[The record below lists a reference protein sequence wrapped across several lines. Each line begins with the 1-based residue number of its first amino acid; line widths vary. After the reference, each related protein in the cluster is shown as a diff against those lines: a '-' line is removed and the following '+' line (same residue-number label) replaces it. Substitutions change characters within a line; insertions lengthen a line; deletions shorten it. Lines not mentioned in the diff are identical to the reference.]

1 MTRRR
6 AKFKMA
12 AGNRW
17 RIAGPLELLV
27 LQPTPFCNLDCTY
40 CYLPDRDSKRRMSE
54 ATLNRVFQF
63 VFSSGIVEHGFTVVW
78 HAGEPMVLPVSYYK
92 RAIEIAGSH
101 NPGGLEVRQSF
112 QTNGVLID
120 DAWCDFFKEHNVNVG
135 VSIDGPAFLHDRNR
149 KTRKG
154 AGTQHQV
161 MEGIRKLQSNEVP
174 FHVISVLTSETLD
187 YADELYDFYVD
198 NEIREVAFNIE
209 EVEGPHA
216 ASTLGEAGIE
226 NRFRRFIGRFFDLVA
241 RDESAVSVREFDS
254 LVPMILNGN
263 DSEDF
268 PPTQENAPCAILS
281 VDCEG
286 NFTTYSP
293 ELLGLTSSHYGDFA
307 IGNVNTD
314 TLASAINSEKFQRMS
329 SDIARGLSTCR
340 DTCEYYNF
348 CGGGAPVNKY
358 FENGSFDSTETM
370 FCRLNRKAIVDVI
383 VAKLQNSTRVATDA
397 A

>member
-1 MTRRR
+1 
-6 AKFKMA
+6 MA

-27 LQPTPFCNLDCTY
+27 LQPTPFCNLDCSY
-40 CYLPDRDSKRRMSE
+40 CYLPDRDSKRRMSD

-63 VFSSGIVEHGFTVVW
+63 VFSSGIVEQGFTVVW
-78 HAGEPMVLPVSYYK
+78 HAGEPMVLPVSYYE
-92 RAIEIAGSH
+92 RAIEIAAAH
-101 NPGGLEVRQSF
+101 NPGGVQVRQSF

-120 DAWCDFFKEHNVNVG
+120 DGWCEFFKKHQVSVG
-135 VSIDGPAFLHDRNR
+135 VSVDGPAFLHDRNR

-154 AGTQHQV
+154 AGTQHRV
-161 MEGIRKLQSNEVP
+161 MEGIRKLQSNRVP
-174 FHVISVLTSETLD
+174 FHVISVLTSESLD
-187 YADELYDFYVD
+187 YADELYDFYVE

-216 ASTLGEAGIE
+216 ASTLGAADVES
-226 NRFRRFIGRFFDLVA
+226 RFRRFIGRFFDLVA
-241 RDESAVSVREFDS
+241 RDESAISVREFDS
-254 LVPMILNGN
+254 MVPMILSGP
-263 DSEDF
+263 DGDDL

-314 TLASAINSEKFQRMS
+314 TLACAINSDKFRNMS
-329 SDIARGLSTCR
+329 SDIARGLSMCR
-340 DTCEYYNF
+340 DTCEYYSL

-383 VAKLQNSTRVATDA
+383 VAKLQNSMGAATDA

>member
-1 MTRRR
+1 
-6 AKFKMA
+6 MA

-27 LQPTPFCNLDCTY
+27 LQPTPFCNLDCSY
-40 CYLPDRDSKRRMSE
+40 CYLPDRDSKRRMSD

-63 VFSSGIVEHGFTVVW
+63 VFSSGIVERGFTVVW
-78 HAGEPMVLPVSYYK
+78 HAGEPMVLPISYYK
-92 RAIEIAGSH
+92 RAIEIVGSH
-101 NPGGLEVRQSF
+101 NPGGSDIRHSF

-154 AGTQHQV
+154 AGTHHRV
-161 MEGIRKLQSNEVP
+161 IEGIRKLQNNEVP
-174 FHVISVLTSETLD
+174 FHVISVLASETLD
-187 YADELYDFYVD
+187 YADELYDFYVE

-209 EVEGPHA
+209 EIEGPHA
-216 ASTLGEAGIE
+216 ASTLGAAGIE
-226 NRFRRFIGRFFDLVA
+226 SRFRRFIGRFFDLIA
-241 RDESAVSVREFDS
+241 RDESAISVREFDS

-263 DSEDF
+263 DSGDI

-314 TLASAINSEKFQRMS
+314 TLAAAINSEKFQRMS
-329 SDIARGLSTCR
+329 GDIARGLSKCR
-340 DTCEYYNF
+340 DTCEYYSL

-383 VAKLQNSTRVATDA
+383 VAKLQNSTCVATDA

>member
-1 MTRRR
+1 
-6 AKFKMA
+6 MA

-40 CYLPDRDSKRRMSE
+40 CYLPDRDSKRRMSD

-63 VFSSGIVEHGFTVVW
+63 VFSSGIVEQGFTVVW
-78 HAGEPMVLPVSYYK
+78 HAGEPMVLPVGYYE
-92 RAIEIAGSH
+92 RAIEIGGDH
-101 NPGGLEVRQSF
+101 NPGGVQVRHSF

-120 DAWCDFFKEHNVNVG
+120 DAWCDFFKRHQVNVG
-135 VSIDGPAFLHDRNR
+135 VSVDGPAFLHDRNR

-154 AGTQHQV
+154 AGTQHRV
-161 MEGIRKLQSNEVP
+161 MEGIRKLKNNEVP
-174 FHVISVLTSETLD
+174 FHVISVLTGESLD
-187 YADELYDFYVD
+187 YADELYDFYVE

-216 ASTLGEAGIE
+216 TSSLGVIGVED
-226 NRFRRFIGRFFDLVA
+226 RFRRFIGRFFDLVA
-241 RDESAVSVREFDS
+241 RDDLAISVREFDS
-254 LVPMILNGN
+254 MVPMILGG
-263 DSEDF
+263 DHKEDF

-293 ELLGLTSSHYGDFA
+293 ELLGLKSSQYGDFA

-314 TLASAINSEKFQRMS
+314 TLASAINGEKFRNMS
-329 SDIARGLSTCR
+329 NDIARGLSKCR
-340 DTCEYYNF
+340 DTCEYYSL

-358 FENGSFDSTETM
+358 FENGSFDSSETM
-370 FCRLNRKAIVDVI
+370 FCRLNRKVIVDVI
-383 VAKLQNSTRVATDA
+383 VAKLRHPIGVATDA

>member
-1 MTRRR
+1 
-6 AKFKMA
+6 MA

-27 LQPTPFCNLDCTY
+27 LQPTPFCNLDCAY
-40 CYLPDRDSKRRMSE
+40 CYLPDRDSKRRMSD

-63 VFSSGIVEHGFTVVW
+63 VFSSGIVEQGFTVVW
-78 HAGEPMVLPVSYYK
+78 HAGEPMVLPISYYE
-92 RAIEIAGSH
+92 RAIEIAGAH
-101 NPGGLEVRQSF
+101 NPGGLQVRHSF

-120 DAWCDFFKEHNVNVG
+120 DTWCDFFKEHQVNVG
-135 VSIDGPAFLHDRNR
+135 VSVDGPAFLHDRNR

-154 AGTQHQV
+154 AGTQNRV
-161 MEGIRKLQSNEVP
+161 MDGIRKLQSNEVP
-174 FHVISVLTSETLD
+174 FHVISVLTGESLD

-209 EVEGPHA
+209 EIEGPHA
-216 ASTLGEAGIE
+216 ASTLGATGVER
-226 NRFRRFIGRFFDLVA
+226 RFRRFIGRFFDLVA
-241 RDESAVSVREFDS
+241 RDESAIGVREFDS
-254 LVPMILNGN
+254 MVPMILSGT
-263 DSEDF
+263 DGDDL

-293 ELLGLTSSHYGDFA
+293 ELLGLASSHYGDFA

-314 TLASAINSEKFQRMS
+314 TLESAINSDKFRNMS
-329 SDIARGLSTCR
+329 SDIARGLSKCR
-340 DTCEYYNF
+340 DTCEYYSL

-383 VAKLQNSTRVATDA
+383 VAKLRNPIGVATDA

>member
-1 MTRRR
+1 
-6 AKFKMA
+6 MA

-54 ATLNRVFQF
+54 ATLNRVFEF
-63 VFSSGIVEHGFTVVW
+63 VFSSGIVEQGFTVVW
-78 HAGEPMVLPVSYYK
+78 HAGEPMVLPVAYYE
-92 RAIEIAGSH
+92 RAIEIVRAH
-101 NPGGLEVRQSF
+101 NFGGLQVGHSF

-120 DAWCDFFKEHNVNVG
+120 EAWCDFFKAHKVNVG
-135 VSIDGPAFLHDRNR
+135 VSVDGPAFLHDRNR

-154 AGTQHQV
+154 GGTHHRV
-161 MEGIRKLQSNEVP
+161 MDGIRKLQSRDVP
-174 FHVISVLTSETLD
+174 FHVISVLTRASLD

-198 NEIREVAFNIE
+198 NGIREVAFNIE
-209 EVEGPHA
+209 EIEGPHA
-216 ASTLGEAGIE
+216 SSTLGAAGIE
-226 NRFRRFIGRFFDLVA
+226 RRFRRFIGRFFDLVA
-241 RDESAVSVREFDS
+241 CDEMAISVREFDS
-254 LVPMILNGN
+254 LIPMILG
-263 DSEDF
+263 DGAGDF
-268 PPTQENAPCAILS
+268 PPTQENAPGAILS
-281 VDCEG
+281 IDCNG

-293 ELLGLTSSHYGDFA
+293 ELLGLQSSHYGDFA

-314 TLASAINSEKFQRMS
+314 TLGSAIGGEKFRHIS
-329 SDIARGLSTCR
+329 SDIAHGLSKCR
-340 DTCEYYNF
+340 ETCEYYSL

-383 VAKLQNSTRVATDA
+383 VEKLRRPRVSAIVPA
-397 A
+397 GR

>member
-1 MTRRR
+1 
-6 AKFKMA
+6 
-12 AGNRW
+12 
-17 RIAGPLELLV
+17 
-27 LQPTPFCNLDCTY
+27 
-40 CYLPDRDSKRRMSE
+40 MSD

-63 VFSSGIVEHGFTVVW
+63 VFSSGIVERGFTVVW
-78 HAGEPMVLPVSYYK
+78 HAGEPMVLPISYYK
-92 RAIEIAGSH
+92 RAIEIVGSH
-101 NPGGLEVRQSF
+101 NPGGLDIKHSF

-154 AGTQHQV
+154 DGTHHRV
-161 MEGIRKLQSNEVP
+161 MEGIRKLQGNDVP

-187 YADELYDFYVD
+187 YADELYDFYVE

-216 ASTLGEAGIE
+216 ASTLGAAGIE
-226 NRFRRFIGRFFDLVA
+226 SRFRRFIGRFFDLVA
-241 RDESAVSVREFDS
+241 RDELALSVREFDS

-293 ELLGLTSSHYGDFA
+293 ELLGLTSSHYGNFA

-314 TLASAINSEKFQRMS
+314 TLAAAMNSEKFQRMS
-329 SDIARGLSTCR
+329 SDIARGLSKCR
-340 DTCEYYNF
+340 DTCEYYGL

-383 VAKLQNSTRVATDA
+383 VAKLQNPTGVTTDA

>member
-1 MTRRR
+1 
-6 AKFKMA
+6 MA
-12 AGNRW
+12 AVNRW

-40 CYLPDRDSKRRMSE
+40 CYLPERDSKRRMSD
-54 ATLNRVFQF
+54 ATLNRVFEF
-63 VFSSGIVEHGFTVVW
+63 VFSSGIVEQGFTVVW
-78 HAGEPMVLPVSYYK
+78 HAGEPMVLPIAYYE
-92 RAIEIAGSH
+92 RAIEIVSAH
-101 NPGGLEVRQSF
+101 NPGGLQVGHSF

-120 DAWCDFFKEHNVNVG
+120 DAWCEFFKAHRVNVG
-135 VSIDGPAFLHDRNR
+135 VSVDGPAFLHDRNR

-154 AGTQHQV
+154 GGTHHRV
-161 MEGIRKLQSNEVP
+161 MEGIRRLQSNEVP
-174 FHVISVLTSETLD
+174 FHVISVLTGESLD
-187 YADELYDFYVD
+187 YADELFDFYIE
-198 NEIREVAFNIE
+198 NEIREIAFNIE
-209 EVEGPHA
+209 EIEGPHA
-216 ASTLGEAGIE
+216 GSTLVGAGVDD
-226 NRFRRFIGRFFDLVA
+226 RFRRFIGRVFELVA
-241 RDESAVSVREFDS
+241 RDDSAISVREFDS
-254 LVPMILNGN
+254 LIPMILGSGGKDN
-263 DSEDF
+263 DF

-293 ELLGLTSSHYGDFA
+293 ELLGLKSSHYGDFA

-329 SDIARGLSTCR
+329 SDIARGLSKCR
-340 DTCEYYNF
+340 ETCEYYSL

-383 VAKLQNSTRVATDA
+383 VAKLQHPIGAVTDA

>member
-1 MTRRR
+1 
-6 AKFKMA
+6 MA

-27 LQPTPFCNLDCTY
+27 LQPTPFCNLDCSY
-40 CYLPDRDSKRRMSE
+40 CYLPDRDSKRRMSD

-63 VFSSGIVEHGFTVVW
+63 VFSSGIVEQGFTVVW
-78 HAGEPMVLPVSYYK
+78 HAGEPMVLPTSYYQ
-92 RAIEIAGSH
+92 RAIEIVAAH
-101 NPGGLEVRQSF
+101 NPGGLQVRHSF

-120 DAWCDFFKEHNVNVG
+120 DGWCDFFKAHHVNVG
-135 VSIDGPAFLHDRNR
+135 VSVDGPAFIHDRNR

-154 AGTQHQV
+154 AATHQRV
-161 MEGIRKLQSNEVP
+161 MAGIRKLQSNSVP
-174 FHVISVLTSETLD
+174 FHVISVLTGESLD
-187 YADELYDFYVD
+187 YADELYDFYVE

-209 EVEGPHA
+209 EIEGPHA
-216 ASTLGEAGIE
+216 ASTLDAAGVE
-226 NRFRRFIGRFFDLVA
+226 SRFRRFIGRFFDLVA
-241 RDESAVSVREFDS
+241 RDESIISVREFDS
-254 LVPMILNGN
+254 MVPMILGANCDGN
-263 DSEDF
+263 DF

-281 VDCEG
+281 IDCEG
-286 NFTTYSP
+286 NFTSYSP
-293 ELLGLTSSHYGDFA
+293 ELLGLKSSHYGDFA

-329 SDIARGLSTCR
+329 SDIARGLSKCR
-340 DTCEYYNF
+340 ETCEYYSL

-383 VAKLQNSTRVATDA
+383 VDKLQHPSGVTNA

>member
-1 MTRRR
+1 
-6 AKFKMA
+6 MA

-40 CYLPDRDSKRRMSE
+40 CYLPDRDSKRRMSD

-63 VFSSGIVEHGFTVVW
+63 VFSSGIVEQGFTVVW
-78 HAGEPMVLPVSYYK
+78 HAGEPMVLPVGYYE
-92 RAIEIAGSH
+92 RAIEIAGEH
-101 NPGGLEVRQSF
+101 NPAGVQVRHSF

-120 DAWCDFFKEHNVNVG
+120 DAWCDFFRKHQVNVG
-135 VSIDGPAFLHDRNR
+135 VSVDGPAFLHDRNR

-154 AGTQHQV
+154 AATQHRV
-161 MEGIRKLQSNEVP
+161 MKGIRKLQSREVP
-174 FHVISVLTSETLD
+174 FHVISVLTGESLD
-187 YADELYDFYVD
+187 YADELYDFYVE
-198 NEIREVAFNIE
+198 NEIREVAFNVE

-216 ASTLGEAGIE
+216 TSSLGVIGVED
-226 NRFRRFIGRFFDLVA
+226 RFRRFIGRFFDLVA

-254 LVPMILNGN
+254 MVPMILANG
-263 DSEDF
+263 SESDF

-293 ELLGLTSSHYGDFA
+293 ELLGLKSSHYGDFA

-314 TLASAINSEKFQRMS
+314 TLASAINGEKFRNMS
-329 SDIARGLSTCR
+329 NDIARGLSKCR
-340 DTCEYYNF
+340 NTCEYYSL

-370 FCRLNRKAIVDVI
+370 FCRLNRKVIVDVI
-383 VAKLQNSTRVATDA
+383 VAKLQHPIGVATDA

>member
-1 MTRRR
+1 M
-6 AKFKMA
+6 FKMA

-40 CYLPDRDSKRRMSE
+40 CYLPDRDSKRRMSD
-54 ATLNRVFQF
+54 ATLNHVFQS
-63 VFSSGIVEHGFTVVW
+63 VFSSGIVEQGFTVVW
-78 HAGEPMVLPVSYYK
+78 HAGEPMVLPISYYE
-92 RAIEIAGSH
+92 RAIEIAGAH
-101 NPGGLEVRQSF
+101 NPGGLQVRHSF

-120 DAWCDFFKEHNVNVG
+120 DTWCDFFKEHQVNVG
-135 VSIDGPAFLHDRNR
+135 VSVDGPAFLHDRNR

-154 AGTQHQV
+154 AGTQNRV
-161 MEGIRKLQSNEVP
+161 MDGIRKLQSNEVP
-174 FHVISVLTSETLD
+174 FHVISVLTGESLD

-209 EVEGPHA
+209 EIEGPHA
-216 ASTLGEAGIE
+216 ASTLCATGVER
-226 NRFRRFIGRFFDLVA
+226 RFRRFIGRFFDLVA
-241 RDESAVSVREFDS
+241 RDESAIGVREFDS
-254 LVPMILNGN
+254 MVPMILSGT
-263 DSEDF
+263 DGDDL

-293 ELLGLTSSHYGDFA
+293 ELLGLASSHYGDFA

-314 TLASAINSEKFQRMS
+314 TLESAINSDKFRNMS
-329 SDIARGLSTCR
+329 SDIARGLSKCR
-340 DTCEYYNF
+340 DTCEYYSL

-383 VAKLQNSTRVATDA
+383 VAKLRNPIGVATDA